1 MIQLPDGGHRHRHRH
16 YRPITQT
23 TPINPITIANPPGP
37 AMQLLNTLYV
47 NTPGSYL
54 RLDNATLRV
63 DVERETRLRVPLH
76 HLQSVVCFGPVGLS
90 APLMHRLADEAIGLV
105 LMDDNGRFK
114 ARLEG
119 ATAGNVLLR
128 RAQHLRAM
136 DPAFALD
143 TARAFVAGKIKNTR
157 QVLQRGARES
167 KLPDEAARL
176 TRGADDLAASLR
188 ALPAVP
194 DLDTLRGVE
203 GEAARQ
209 YFGCL
214 SLLVRADAR
223 PHFAMDGRNRRPPR
237 DRINALLSFLYAM
250 WMNDCRSAIEAAG
263 LDPQVGFLHALRP
276 GRAALALDLMEEFRP
291 YADRLALSL
300 VNREQLNAESFVLR
314 EGGAVAL
321 TPEARKAVVV
331 AYQQR
336 KQEDIT
342 HPLLA
347 LSLPLGLVP
356 LVQARLLARA
366 VRGELD
372 ADGQAGGYLP
382 FTAK

>member
-1 MIQLPDGGHRHRHRH
+1 
-16 YRPITQT
+16 
-23 TPINPITIANPPGP
+23 
-37 AMQLLNTLYV
+37 MQLLNTLYV

-54 RLDNATLRV
+54 HLDNDTLRLDL
-63 DVERETRLRVPLH
+63 ERETRLRVPLH
-76 HLQSVVCFGPVGLS
+76 HLQAVVCFGHAGLS
-90 APLMHRLADEAIGLV
+90 TPLIHRLAEEAIALV
-105 LMDDNGRFK
+105 LLDDNGRFK

-119 ATAGNVLLR
+119 ATSGNVLLR
-128 RAQHLRAM
+128 RAQHVRAM
-136 DPAFALD
+136 DPVFALQ
-143 TARAFVAGKIKNTR
+143 TARAFVAGKLKNTR
-157 QVLQRGARES
+157 QVLLRGARES
-167 KLPDEAARL
+167 KLPDEAAQL
-176 TRGADDLAASLR
+176 TRGADNLAASLR
-188 ALPAVP
+188 GLPGSAN
-194 DLDTLRGVE
+194 LDALRGVE

-214 SLLVRADAR
+214 GLLVRVDAR
-223 PHFAMDGRNRRPPR
+223 PHFSMDGRTRRPPR

-300 VNREQLNAESFVLR
+300 VNREQLSVESFVVR

-321 TPEARKAVVV
+321 TPEARKTVVV

-336 KQEDIT
+336 KQEDIS

-347 LSLPLGLVP
+347 QVLPLGLVP
-356 LVQARLLARA
+356 LVQARLLART
-366 VRGELD
+366 VRGDFD
-372 ADGQAGGYLP
+372 ADGQASGYVP